1 MGDLLKWLRDGPSI
15 GVADIYER
23 AAERIEQLE
32 AELKKARIQ
41 LDGAITLGSKTQAT
55 IERVRG
61 LGEKWRT
68 QDTWGELPEH
78 IGQSH
83 PYADELQALLDKDAK
98 HHSEHPKSKKS

>member
-1 MGDLLKWLRDGPSI
+1 MSDREIRDYEALNADTSLRLNI
-15 GVADIYER
+15 AQQ
-23 AAERIEQLE
+23 RIQELE

-83 PYADELQALLDKDAK
+83 PYADELQALLDKAR
-98 HHSEHPKSKKS
+98 